1 MTTIMYFSA
10 AWCGPC
16 KVFGPVMDSVSQ
28 DLGISV
34 QRIDVDASR
43 DLADKYQIRSVP
55 TLIFERDGEIV
66 HRQMGAMGKQQLVSL
81 IQSKM

>member
-1 MTTIMYFSA
+1 MYFSA